1 MSSARSSTHA
11 LGWTDWARFAGVIL
25 VVNGIF
31 GLVQGLAAL
40 LGPDAYFAEVRGEL
54 LVFDV
59 AGWGW
64 WTVAIGALTLLTGL
78 ALLNGALWARIVAV
92 VLAVLGCIVQMIL
105 VPVQP
110 WWSFIIIAVNLLI
123 IYAIVGHGRELRP
136 TA

>member
-136 TA
+136 TT

>member
-1 MSSARSSTHA
+1 MSSARSSA
-11 LGWTDWARFAGVIL
+11 QPLGYTDWARFAGVIL

-64 WTVAIGALTLLTGL
+64 WMVAIGALTLVTGL
-78 ALLNGALWARIVAV
+78 ALLNGAQWARVVAV
-92 VLAVLGCIVQMIL
+92 ILAILGCVVQMIL

-123 IYAIVGHGRELRP
+123 VYAIVGHGREQHPAR
-136 TA
+136 